1 MFEKIKRE
9 LQPCG
14 FRVLIKPDSLVQKT
28 ASGIAVVVDD
38 KLYRNATTIGT
49 IVGVGPTAWKG
60 YDDGQPWAKVGDRV
74 YFAKYAGK
82 KIEDGSED
90 GLFIVNDED
99 VQGIITKEEPVV
111 E

>member
-14 FRVLIKPDSLVQKT
+14 FRVLIKPDPVIKKT
-28 ASGIAVVVDD
+28 ASGIAIVTDD

-49 IVGVGPTAWKG
+49 IVAIGPTAWKA
-60 YDDGQPWAKVGDRV
+60 YDDGEPWASVGSRV

-82 KIEDGSED
+82 FIDDGSED
-90 GLFIVNDED
+90 GLMVVNDED
-99 VQGIITKEEPVV
+99 IQGIITKEEPVV